1 MGTCLPTPSCLS
13 TSGGPS
19 FEERNKPH
27 RKQLLALL
35 KLGVPWTDALDMP
48 LAEGD
53 SLLLNYQEIIDPKP
67 KKQKVRKKP
76 NG

>member
-1 MGTCLPTPSCLS
+1 M
-13 TSGGPS
+13 S
-19 FEERNKPH
+19 FERLSSPH
-27 RKQLLALL
+27 RKQQLALL
-35 KLGVPWTDALDMP
+35 KLGVPWSEVQDMP

-53 SLLLNYQEIIDPKP
+53 SLLLNYQEIVDPKP